1 MEGVYEMIIENSVV
15 LKITDAD
22 VNDGVLCLPDEATV
36 LKADVTGISS
46 PMRSKIRELRGNN
59 IQSIEAF
66 TDHCGKRS
74 ALTPTFPALELFNM
88 PKLKEIPKEAFVQHK
103 MLKKVELSSVKYV
116 REMAFEDSCI
126 ETVILPEVK
135 IIEDQAFD
143 ECSDLNELNLPNVR
157 LIGKEAFQNC
167 NKLIFIE
174 FSKATNIQDGA
185 FKGCKALEKV
195 VLPAIQFIGAS
206 AFLACKNL
214 NRACLGDSLK
224 VIERMAFSAC
234 AITELKLGKD
244 AVVEPAAFEDPQ
256 DNMDVY
262 CDVPEQIDGVF
273 GFFPNGRKVRNVY
286 LAKKYTEGQKLPFLT
301 NNECSYLVFPNKRM
315 RVLSANT
322 SQVFEVEQEIAC
334 VDGKILWILHNGSY
348 AVKGVYGRVIKYCS
362 TKEELEETLNASP
375 F

>member
-135 IIEDQAFD
+135 TIY
-143 ECSDLNELNLPNVR
+143 
-157 LIGKEAFQNC
+157 EAAS
-167 NKLIFIE
+167 IAAWH
-174 FSKATNIQDGA
+174 SKASGSSN
-185 FKGCKALEKV
+185 
-195 VLPAIQFIGAS
+195 
-206 AFLACKNL
+206 
-214 NRACLGDSLK
+214 
-224 VIERMAFSAC
+224 
-234 AITELKLGKD
+234 
-244 AVVEPAAFEDPQ
+244 
-256 DNMDVY
+256 
-262 CDVPEQIDGVF
+262 VPVDYVPVRYVKK
-273 GFFPNGRKVRNVY
+273 PNGAKPGMVIFTHNQTVY
-286 LAKKYTEGQKLPFLT
+286 VDPKLPGD
-301 NNECSYLVFPNKRM
+301 NK
-315 RVLSANT
+315 
-322 SQVFEVEQEIAC
+322 QE
-334 VDGKILWILHNGSY
+334 
-348 AVKGVYGRVIKYCS
+348 R
-362 TKEELEETLNASP
+362 
-375 F
+375 